1 MQVIFLLLYLY
12 GSTDCSYVENM
23 MLVVVYCDCYSSDE
37 IVHSRMTYLT
47 VDRPSSSEGLVASF
61 ENALHCLGVPSL
73 DAIYYLQKV
82 SRCGNWWASANIAT
96 QGLKRLDGCKL
107 EWISWMWCL
116 AYWLELAIKDALT
129 GTVFDHVNEMLTHL
143 FYFYM
148 YTKSAKKCRRYKILL
163 LAYNSTKVW
172 MIMVLNL

>member
-1 MQVIFLLLYLY
+1 MNSLMQVIFLLLYLY

-61 ENALHCLGVPSL
+61 ENALRCLGVPS
-73 DAIYYLQKV
+73 
-82 SRCGNWWASANIAT
+82 
-96 QGLKRLDGCKL
+96 LDGCKL

-116 AYWLELAIKDALT
+116 AY
-129 GTVFDHVNEMLTHL
+129 
-143 FYFYM
+143 
-148 YTKSAKKCRRYKILL
+148 
-163 LAYNSTKVW
+163 
-172 MIMVLNL
+172 